1 MVLEADL
8 TDGFDARFIAV
19 VSEDEVELLDLTHE
33 TVEKL
38 RSKVSALETVDVVAN
53 EETLVPALSQL
64 AQTPMF
70 ADGILVVLRFAKVS
84 DAEAKVLIEAME
96 NSLTSNYLLISS
108 SKSLPKALQGYLK
121 DKGQIEV
128 SKIGKRGS
136 DYAESCFSRS
146 SLVFSKDAKTVILEA
161 LGEDLSMLPSLLLTL
176 ESAISGETEVSR
188 DDVQPF
194 LHEIED
200 LAPWALPDLIVSG
213 KTKEAI
219 ELLRKLE
226 KTQIAFP
233 IVLTVVQKRF
243 VELAALSSLGLRSA
257 QDRVSAYQRGT
268 GSAPKAPPFVLERI
282 WREAVNL
289 DLQSFQKIFTIL
301 GETERSIRGGSSLEP
316 YVLLELAVARL
327 AAICLSRQ
335 RRAISR
341 RR

>member
-1 MVLEADL
+1 LVLEADL

-108 SKSLPKALQGYLK
+108 SKSLPKMLQGYLK
-121 DKGQIEV
+121 DKGLIEV

-213 KTKEAI
+213 KTKEAYKDSPI
-219 ELLRKLE
+219 WTEITEAAPFLFDVSEEDLKL
-226 KTQIAFP
+226 
-233 IVLTVVQKRF
+233 
-243 VELAALSSLGLRSA
+243 
-257 QDRVSAYQRGT
+257 
-268 GSAPKAPPFVLERI
+268 
-282 WREAVNL
+282 
-289 DLQSFQKIFTIL
+289 
-301 GETERSIRGGSSLEP
+301 
-316 YVLLELAVARL
+316 
-327 AAICLSRQ
+327 
-335 RRAISR
+335 AISMVAFYLIIITEAR
-341 RR
+341 EGMPLVMFREYLMPYLQQ